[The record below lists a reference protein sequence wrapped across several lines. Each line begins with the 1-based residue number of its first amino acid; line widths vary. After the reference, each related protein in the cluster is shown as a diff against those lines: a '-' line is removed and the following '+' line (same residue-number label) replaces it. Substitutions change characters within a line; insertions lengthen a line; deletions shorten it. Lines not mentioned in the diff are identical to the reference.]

1 MKAIS
6 MHGRTTTPAKKAKRL
21 WMKVMMVL
29 AMALASIAVFA
40 VQAQAGSSFDQRPP
54 KEVLFKGG
62 SLQTGNMH
70 LYGWNYFQPPDEYYP
85 DGRFVHH
92 DGGYDGYY
100 EWPRADVVKAG
111 SSLRIRIN
119 KPQRPASFRIEA
131 YPRLFNTGEGIP
143 YWDEEQRLKY
153 SFSRVERD
161 GKTVAWNVYFRVN
174 EADRHYYLVVYGRW
188 ASVPDTHI
196 SYGRSWTLFHLRTS

>member
-1 MKAIS
+1 MSALSTYRGGSIPTQK
-6 MHGRTTTPAKKAKRL
+6 TQRL
-21 WMKVMMVL
+21 WMSVVMVL
-29 AMALASIAVFA
+29 AMALASISVVAA
-40 VQAQAGSSFDQRPP
+40 QAQAGSFDQRPP
-54 KEVLFKGG
+54 KEVMFKGTQVHREG
-62 SLQTGNMH
+62 KMHYYYWHYYETGNWA
-70 LYGWNYFQPPDEYYP
+70 YDQY
-85 DGRFVHH
+85 
-92 DGGYDGYY
+92 GYDGTY
-100 EWPRADVVKAG
+100 EWPRADVVMAG
-111 SSLRIRIN
+111 SRLRIRIS
-119 KPQRPASFRIEA
+119 KPQRPDSFRIEA